1 MFEDLT
7 NWILE
12 LFKKNSGGGGAVVNA
27 YRIRKKRFDV
37 DRRLPDEFAANA
49 LHIAPLTIFPFYFH
63 K

>member
-27 YRIRKKRFDV
+27 YRIKKNGLMWTDDYQMNLARM
-37 DRRLPDEFAANA
+37 
-49 LHIAPLTIFPFYFH
+49 HYI
-63 K
+63 